1 MGTFS
6 LTKKKRV
13 IANDLPILYIS
24 NFEIVKNGIT
34 KFLGIFVEE
43 ILIWKHHI
51 EHVCNKI
58 SKSIGVMYKSGNILR
73 KRVMKQMY
81 FLFIHS

>member
-43 ILIWKHHI
+43 ILIWKHHT

-73 KRVMKQMY
+73 KRVMKQLY